1 MVIPIH
7 LPNLEKKI
15 KKDEQADMAIPIHPP
30 NFVGGVTI
38 KLYLLAN
45 CYQRAAINGT
55 GIITSVFKD
64 ILICLHR
71 LKIPHPY
78 LPHRNTHIPKPLTE
92 IFQPGVE
99 NIWSPLPP
107 IPVPKADKTADSL
120 TEVETPV
127 AIKKSTS
134 FSVKEA
140 IPVACRILPAV
151 FKWMDNLSVRLMK
164 SLLCCCKRNPVT
176 RLRTLILSKKT
187 VKVHPWLLL
196 LEWWHYHLWK
206 TTPIR
211 RIFHYFFLKTNNNK
225 KYWDTKPISGGS
237 VWQGKAS
244 SGSST
249 SSYFHRSLWQTKI
262 KTVCHCAFLFITPF
276 HTKALSPRLLKK
288 KK

>member
-1 MVIPIH
+1 MHKVWLEMVKQFRSFRP
-7 LPNLEKKI
+7 EKKT
-15 KKDEQADMAIPIHPP
+15 KKDRLTWWFLYTFLTWRRKSRKMNRLTWRFLYTPP

-151 FKWMDNLSVRLMK
+151 FKWMDNLSVRLIEK
-164 SLLCCCKRNPVT
+164 SFMLL
-176 RLRTLILSKKT
+176 
-187 VKVHPWLLL
+187 
-196 LEWWHYHLWK
+196 
-206 TTPIR
+206 
-211 RIFHYFFLKTNNNK
+211 
-225 KYWDTKPISGGS
+225 
-237 VWQGKAS
+237 
-244 SGSST
+244 
-249 SSYFHRSLWQTKI
+249 
-262 KTVCHCAFLFITPF
+262 
-276 HTKALSPRLLKK
+276 
-288 KK
+288 

>member
-1 MVIPIH
+1 MIIHQCTKFGWKWLNSSEAFVRRRRQTDMVIPIH

-151 FKWMDNLSVRLMK
+151 FK
-164 SLLCCCKRNPVT
+164 
-176 RLRTLILSKKT
+176 
-187 VKVHPWLLL
+187 
-196 LEWWHYHLWK
+196 
-206 TTPIR
+206 
-211 RIFHYFFLKTNNNK
+211 
-225 KYWDTKPISGGS
+225 
-237 VWQGKAS
+237 
-244 SGSST
+244 
-249 SSYFHRSLWQTKI
+249 
-262 KTVCHCAFLFITPF
+262 
-276 HTKALSPRLLKK
+276 
-288 KK
+288 